1 MVAKKIKCKRILL
14 KSNENK
20 KKEIENKSN
29 IIYIYDGG
37 ATCTPLERKRV
48 KG

>member
-29 IIYIYDGG
+29 IIYIYMMVGRP
-37 ATCTPLERKRV
+37 APHLKER
-48 KG
+48 G